1 MNRRHRGWL
10 IRAGLIVCVLE
21 GARAPRRVDA
31 QSAPDKIALEA
42 GLAASA
48 MGNFLLDETGLASER
63 RQELTARLR
72 LGGTFERGDL
82 RLVAELDL
90 IEGQVAGDLSSVGT
104 VRGTDTF
111 ALRRDRLQG
120 FFGFTPR
127 ALYLR
132 ATTPYGVLTAG
143 QQTSDWGLGLVANA
157 GRDSEGFG
165 AATGG
170 SIVDRIGFGTRPLKN
185 VEGLPEI
192 LRATVVAASADLV
205 FRDDNAALVSGDIAG
220 GGSLALRWEAEGVQ
234 FGALQSIR
242 VQRDRYD
249 AADPG
254 GIPRALTVFL
264 SDAFLSA
271 RLFGSEEAW
280 ALSAS
285 GEVALANGQTTRPV
299 FEATVIDGALIQSL
313 GGVARFEL
321 SYADQFLLRLEAG
334 QASGD
339 GDPYDARVNGFSFNS
354 AYRVGLIL
362 FPQVLPLRTARAID
376 RLANPELVG
385 TPPPSLRFAVN
396 QGAVTNSRYLYPT
409 LRWKFLTPLELRIG
423 YLLAGSSSQL
433 VDAYRTV
440 KVGGYPVGP
449 NGTPT
454 GETLL
459 GQEFLVGLRG
469 KFPLGLGTL
478 RAELEASVFL
488 PGSQLSSAGVGT
500 IGLVRGAV
508 TWAY

>member
-1 MNRRHRGWL
+1 MNIRHRGWFY
-10 IRAGLIVCVLE
+10 RASLIVCLLE
-21 GARAPRRVDA
+21 GARTPQRADA
-31 QSAPDKIALEA
+31 EDADKVALEA
-42 GLAASA
+42 SLGGSSL
-48 MGNFLLDETGLASER
+48 GNFLLDETGVLSQR
-63 RQELTARLR
+63 RHEMDARLR
-72 LGGTFERGDL
+72 FGGTFERGDL
-82 RLVAELDL
+82 RLVAEIDL
-90 IEGQVAGDLSSVGT
+90 IEGQVAGDLRSVGT

-120 FFGFTPR
+120 FFGFAPR

-143 QQTSDWGLGLVANA
+143 QQTSDWGLGLVSSS
-157 GRDSEGFG
+157 GRDSEAFG
-165 AATGG
+165 AASGG
-170 SIVDRIGFGTRPLKN
+170 NIVDRVGFGTRPLKTA
-185 VEGLPEI
+185 EGLPEI
-192 LRATVVAASADLV
+192 LRETIVAASADLV
-205 FRDDNAALVSGDIAG
+205 FRDDNASLVSGDIAG
-220 GGSLALRWEAEGVQ
+220 GGSFALKWEAEGIR
-234 FGALQSIR
+234 FGVLQGIR

-254 GIPRALTVFL
+254 GVPRTLTVFL
-264 SDAFLSA
+264 TDAFLDA
-271 RLFGSEEAW
+271 RLFGSEKAW

-299 FEATVIDGALIQSL
+299 FEATFIDGAQIQGL
-313 GGVARFEL
+313 GGAARIEL
-321 SYADQFLLRLEAG
+321 SYTDQFLLRLEAG

-339 GDPYDARVNGFSFNS
+339 GDPYDARVNSFSFNS

-362 FPQVLPLRTARAID
+362 FSQVLPLRTARSID
-376 RLANPELVG
+376 RIADPALVG

-409 LRWKFLTPLELRIG
+409 LRWKFLDPLELRAG

-440 KVGGYPVGP
+440 KAGGYPVGP

-459 GQEFLVGLRG
+459 GQEFLLGLRG
-469 KFPLGLGTL
+469 RLPLGIGTL

-488 PGSQLSSAGVGT
+488 PGSQLSSAGIGT